1 MINARED
8 CRLNKYP
15 ERIRELRV
23 GSLLRVSCLSLIQE
37 LYNHWEISR
46 SDAGGF
52 NRSRKQGFASS
63 LCEQL
68 TLTLIEM
75 HSEYYIRK
83 DATQEKR
90 KCSLPWAKT

>member
-46 SDAGGF
+46 SEFDGLIGHGSKDLHQACV
-52 NRSRKQGFASS
+52 SS
-63 LCEQL
+63 L
-68 TLTLIEM
+68 
-75 HSEYYIRK
+75 R
-83 DATQEKR
+83 
-90 KCSLPWAKT
+90 